1 MAQIIPS
8 GWRELGSTGAA
19 SREIATLAQ
28 FSAGLS
34 DDYLVMHG
42 VHWTNIEQHYS
53 VYGEIDFIVIAPN
66 GRVLVIEQKSGFLQE
81 TDEGL
86 IKRYPGRSEKV
97 HLNLIRMIA
106 GLRHRFAQ
114 TGGTLD
120 IDYLLYCPDYR
131 IMQPALAGLDPA
143 RIVDAANADKLVPTI
158 RTLLPVTEASLP
170 RAAVVRFFNDALR
183 LVPDAS
189 AMIGRADALVTRLAE
204 GLATWA
210 RQLEFSPFRLRVIG
224 TAGSGK
230 TQLAVAEFRAALA
243 AGLRPLYVCYNRPLA
258 DHMRGVLGEA
268 GYVANF
274 HMLCDTFSRET
285 GRVPDY
291 RDPAT
296 WQTMEDAVA
305 RAPLPDHWRFDVVI
319 VDEGQDF
326 SERWRDV
333 VLKLLR
339 PNGRIVWLEDPMQNL
354 YGRVP
359 VRLDDWVT
367 VRVNTNY
374 RNPREVVALLSS
386 LSANASSGNTLSS
399 NTLSSNTAAPQRPIQ
414 AIAASPFASA
424 GLTEFIAADNNQAQM
439 LEATKEALTHCLAAG
454 FARSDIVLLS
464 FKGREKS
471 QLLQRDS
478 LGQHTLQSFTGSYDL
493 LGNPI
498 FRSGG
503 LLAESVYRF
512 KGQSAPAVIF
522 TEIDAVILDERTMRK
537 LFVGMTRASLK
548 LVLVM
553 TESAAALIQPHREL
567 KLV

>member
-8 GWRELGSTGAA
+8 GWRELGTTGAA

-28 FSAGLS
+28 FSTGLS

-81 TDEGL
+81 TDDGL

-97 HLNLIRMIA
+97 HLDLIRVIT
-106 GLRHRFAQ
+106 GLRLRFAQ

-131 IMQPALAGLDPA
+131 ITQPALAGLDPA
-143 RIVDAANADKLVPTI
+143 RIVDAAIADKLVPTI
-158 RTLLPVTEASLP
+158 RTLLPVTDTTLQ
-170 RAAVVRFFNDALR
+170 RAPVVRFFNDALR

-258 DHMRGVLGEA
+258 DHMRGVLGVVGNE

-274 HMLCDTFSRET
+274 HMLCDTFSREI
-285 GRVPDY
+285 GSVPDY
-291 RDPAT
+291 RDPTT
-296 WQTMEDAVA
+296 WQTMEEVVD
-305 RAPLPDHWRFDVVI
+305 RAPAPANWQFDVVI

-339 PNGRIVWLEDPMQNL
+339 PGGRIIWLEDPLQNL
-354 YGRVP
+354 YGRAP
-359 VRLDDWVT
+359 VRLDEWVT

-386 LSANASSGNTLSS
+386 LSAQSSEAS
-399 NTLSSNTAAPQRPIQ
+399 PPIQ

-424 GLTEFIAADNNQAQM
+424 GLTEFIAADNDPAQM
-439 LEATKEALTHCLAAG
+439 LEATKDALTHCLAAG

-493 LGNPI
+493 LGNPV

-522 TEIDAVILDERTMRK
+522 TEIDATSLDERTMRK

-553 TESAAALIQPHREL
+553 TQSAAALIQPHRSAQ
-567 KLV
+567 

>member
-28 FSAGLS
+28 FSTGLS

-86 IKRYPGRSEKV
+86 IKRYPGRSEKI
-97 HLNLIRMIA
+97 HLDLIRMIA

-143 RIVDAANADKLVPTI
+143 RMVDAANADKLVPTI
-158 RTLLPVTEASLP
+158 RTLLPLTDTVLQ

-274 HMLCDTFSRET
+274 HMLCDTISREI
-285 GRVPDY
+285 GSVPDY

-296 WQTMEDAVA
+296 WQAMEDVVD
-305 RAPLPDHWRFDVVI
+305 RAPVPNHWQFDVVI

-339 PNGRIVWLEDPMQNL
+339 PNGRIMWLEDPMQNL
-354 YGRVP
+354 YGRAA

-367 VRVNTNY
+367 VRANTNY

-386 LSANASSGNTLSS
+386 LAERANAALPPAHT
-399 NTLSSNTAAPQRPIQ
+399 
-414 AIAASPFASA
+414 IAASPFASA
-424 GLTEFIAADNNQAQM
+424 GLTQFNAADNDPAQM

-522 TEIDAVILDERTMRK
+522 TEIDAVVLDERTMRK

-553 TESAAALIQPHREL
+553 TQSAAALIQPHREL
-567 KLV
+567 KSIKTGLPDAVTTKTPP